1 MTKHEFNY
9 ANIEIRQD
17 GTIVLRPMQKE
28 AMELHDLQMAV
39 GGHIEMVRV
48 NYFALEGLNYYMIVN
63 DEGAIRPEFRVNL
76 VASMLYHTIPFNA
89 PIFGDVVLGVHKTSP
104 EPDVYNM
111 PIEETVKLLEILNDW
126 KAVMA
131 AYD

>member
-1 MTKHEFNY
+1 MTKHEFNF

-28 AMELHDLQMAV
+28 AMELHDLQLAV

-48 NYFALEGLNYYMIVN
+48 MQKELEGLRYYMVVN
-63 DEGAIRPEFRVNL
+63 DEGAIRPEFKRNL
-76 VASMLYHTIPFNA
+76 LASILYGHE
-89 PIFGDVVLGVHKTSP
+89 IFGDVVLGVHKTIP

-111 PIEETVKLLEILNDW
+111 PIAEAKKLLEILNDW

>member
-1 MTKHEFNY
+1 MVKHEFNF

-39 GGHIEMVRV
+39 GGHIEIVRV
-48 NYFALEGLNYYMIVN
+48 MNECLACFNYYMVVN
-63 DEGAIRPEFRVNL
+63 DEGAIRPEFKLNPM
-76 VASMLYHTIPFNA
+76 ASMLYGHE
-89 PIFGDVVLGVHKTSP
+89 IFGDVVLGVHKTSP

-111 PIEETVKLLEILNDW
+111 PILEATKLLEILNDW

>member
-1 MTKHEFNY
+1 MNKHEFNY

-39 GGHIEMVRV
+39 GGHIEIVRV
-48 NYFALEGLNYYMIVN
+48 MQKTLEGLRYYMVVN
-63 DEGAIRPEFRVNL
+63 DEGAIRPEFKVNL
-76 VASMLYHTIPFNA
+76 VASMLYGHE
-89 PIFGDVVLGVHKTSP
+89 IFGDAVLGVHKTYP

-111 PIEETVKLLEILNDW
+111 PIAEAKKLLEILNDW
-126 KAVMA
+126 KAVMD